1 MTTRDIFNITSMQY
15 ILTIEPSIQLYAE
28 KHGYECNY
36 CEQIFNNQ
44 AKYRNHM
51 IVKHDEPDPYDDM
64 VYEFNRKLND
74 IFYFLLVLLEEMMKI
89 NITIYYMTSVI
100 NRNK

>member
-1 MTTRDIFNITSMQY
+1 MTTREIFNITSMQY

-28 KHGYECNY
+28 KQGYECNY

-64 VYEFNRKLND
+64 VYEFNRKFKWYILFFASSFRRD
-74 IFYFLLVLLEEMMKI
+74 DED
-89 NITIYYMTSVI
+89 
-100 NRNK
+100 